1 MQRNQTAYNRYG
13 GRDKM
18 SRDSE
23 KVLKELQKFLD
34 AHAEDTEN
42 EADVDALAERFFAEY
57 NLKCKEQKESAP
69 ETADDYLDL
78 AEQVTSKKKS
88 VEYLHKALELEPD
101 NLDARLQLILRTAE
115 QPDERRLALQELLDA
130 ADKQMEKSG
139 AFKEYAG
146 EFWTAFETRPYMR
159 VRYTYFDVLISCGMM
174 RRAIDEG
181 QRLLELCEND
191 NLGVRY
197 QLMHLYAYMED
208 EMHALALHKQFD
220 SYEETQMLLPLAVL
234 YYKLNQFDKAEDYI
248 KRLAKA
254 NKDTKKFLRAAAR
267 DQLDDYIGE
276 MSPYGYRPFTMEELL
291 DELMHTSYL
300 FNSVPYFFA
309 WASKVLAAKTGA
321 KMSAGKPKLLH

>member
-1 MQRNQTAYNRYG
+1 
-13 GRDKM
+13 M
-18 SRDSE
+18 SRESE

-34 AHAEDTEN
+34 AHAEDTKN
-42 EADVDALAERFFAEY
+42 EADADALTERFFAEY
-57 NLKCKEQKESAP
+57 NQKCIGQKDHAP

-78 AEQVTSKKKS
+78 AEQAASKKKC

-101 NLDARLQLILRTAE
+101 NLDAKLQLITRTTE
-115 QPDERRLALQELLDA
+115 QQLDEQRLALQELLDA
-130 ADKQMEKSG
+130 ADKQMEQTG

-146 EFWTAFETRPYMR
+146 EFWTAPETRPYMR

-208 EMHALALHKQFD
+208 ELHALALHKQFD

-254 NKDTKKFLRAAAR
+254 NKDAKKFLRAAAR
-267 DQLDDYIGE
+267 DQLDDCIDE
-276 MSPYGYRPFTMEELL
+276 MNPYGYQPFTMEELL
-291 DELMHTSYL
+291 DELMKSSYL
-300 FNSVPYFFA
+300 FDSVPYFFA
-309 WASKVLAAKTGA
+309 WASKVLATKTSAK
-321 KMSAGKPKLLH
+321 KSAGKPELLH

>member
-1 MQRNQTAYNRYG
+1 
-13 GRDKM
+13 M
-18 SRDSE
+18 SRDPE

-78 AEQVTSKKKS
+78 AKQVTSKKKS

-191 NLGVRY
+191 IRYTDLLRISCTSIRKNCAEVGAVVSGWQVRLRRNAAFLC
-197 QLMHLYAYMED
+197 QEA
-208 EMHALALHKQFD
+208 Q
-220 SYEETQMLLPLAVL
+220 
-234 YYKLNQFDKAEDYI
+234 
-248 KRLAKA
+248 A
-254 NKDTKKFLRAAAR
+254 NPSMFRT
-267 DQLDDYIGE
+267 
-276 MSPYGYRPFTMEELL
+276 T
-291 DELMHTSYL
+291 
-300 FNSVPYFFA
+300 
-309 WASKVLAAKTGA
+309 
-321 KMSAGKPKLLH
+321 

>member
-1 MQRNQTAYNRYG
+1 
-13 GRDKM
+13 M

-57 NLKCKEQKESAP
+57 NLTCKEQKESAP

-78 AEQVTSKKKS
+78 AEQVTSKKKR

-101 NLDARLQLILRTAE
+101 NLDARLQVILRTAE
-115 QPDERRLALQELLDA
+115 QPAERRLALQELLDA

-220 SYEETQMLLPLAVL
+220 SYEETQM
-234 YYKLNQFDKAEDYI
+234 
-248 KRLAKA
+248 
-254 NKDTKKFLRAAAR
+254 AAAR

-309 WASKVLAAKTGA
+309 WASKVLAAKTSA

>member
-1 MQRNQTAYNRYG
+1 
-13 GRDKM
+13 M

-88 VEYLHKALELEPD
+88 VD

-234 YYKLNQFDKAEDYI
+234 YYKLNQFDKAEDCI

-321 KMSAGKPKLLH
+321 KTSAGKPKLLH

>member
-1 MQRNQTAYNRYG
+1 
-13 GRDKM
+13 M
-18 SRDSE
+18 SRDTE
-23 KVLKELQKFLD
+23 KLLKELQSFLMQHGD
-34 AHAEDTEN
+34 EAADEDSM
-42 EADVDALAERFFAEY
+42 DRLAEQFLSEHGIRSVNENA
-57 NLKCKEQKESAP
+57 AP

-78 AEQVTSKKKS
+78 AEQATSKKKHM
-88 VEYLHKALELEPD
+88 EYLRKALELEPD
-101 NLDARLQLILRTAE
+101 NLDARLQMITSITEHHLDE
-115 QPDERRLALQELLDA
+115 QRLALQELLA
-130 ADKQMEKSG
+130 LAEQQMKEAG
-139 AFKEYAG
+139 AFKEYTG
-146 EFWTAFETRPYMR
+146 EFWTAPETRPYMR

-174 RRAIDEG
+174 RQAISEG
-181 QRLLELCEND
+181 QRLLELCESD
-191 NLGVRY
+191 DLGVRY
-197 QLMHLYAYMED
+197 QLMHLYVFMED

-309 WASKVLAAKTGA
+309 WASKVLTTKSSAKKNT
-321 KMSAGKPKLLH
+321 

>member
-1 MQRNQTAYNRYG
+1 
-13 GRDKM
+13 M
-18 SRDSE
+18 SRESE

-34 AHAEDTEN
+34 AHTEDTEN
-42 EADVDALAERFFAEY
+42 EADVDALTERFFAEY
-57 NLKCKEQKESAP
+57 NQKCIGQKDHAP

-78 AEQVTSKKKS
+78 AEQATSKKKC
-88 VEYLHKALELEPD
+88 VEYLHKALALEPD
-101 NLDARLQLILRTAE
+101 NLDARLQLITSTTEEALDE
-115 QPDERRLALQELLDA
+115 QRLALQELLEV
-130 ADKQMEKSG
+130 ADKQMEKTG

-146 EFWTAFETRPYMR
+146 EFWTAPGTRPYMR
-159 VRYTYFDVLISCGMM
+159 VRYTYFDVLISCGMI

-254 NKDTKKFLRAAAR
+254 NKDAKKFLRAAAR
-267 DQLDDYIGE
+267 DQLDDYIDE
-276 MSPYGYRPFTMEELL
+276 MNPYGYQPFTMEDLL
-291 DELMHTSYL
+291 DELLRASYL
-300 FNSVPYFFA
+300 FDSVPYFFP
-309 WASKVLAAKTGA
+309 WASKVLATKTST
-321 KMSAGKPKLLH
+321 KKNTGKPKLLQ

>member
-1 MQRNQTAYNRYG
+1 
-13 GRDKM
+13 M
-18 SRDSE
+18 SRESE

-57 NLKCKEQKESAP
+57 NQKCIGQKDHAP

-78 AEQVTSKKKS
+78 AEQATSKKKC
-88 VEYLHKALELEPD
+88 VEYLHKALALEPD

-115 QPDERRLALQELLDA
+115 HPDERRLALQELLDA
-130 ADKQMEKSG
+130 ADKQMEKTG

-146 EFWTAFETRPYMR
+146 EFWTAPETRPYMR

-197 QLMHLYAYMED
+197 QLMHLYAHMED
-208 EMHALALHKQFD
+208 ELHALALHKQFD

-248 KRLAKA
+248 KRLAKV
-254 NKDTKKFLRAAAR
+254 NKGAKKFLRAAAR
-267 DQLDDYIGE
+267 DQLYDYMDE
-276 MSPYGYRPFTMEELL
+276 MSPYGYQPFTMEELL
-291 DELMHTSYL
+291 DELLSASYL
-300 FNSVPYFFA
+300 FDSVPYFFP
-309 WASKVLAAKTGA
+309 WASKALAAKTSA
-321 KMSAGKPKLLH
+321 KKSAGKPKLLH

>member
-1 MQRNQTAYNRYG
+1 
-13 GRDKM
+13 M
-18 SRDSE
+18 SRESE
-23 KVLKELQKFLD
+23 KVLKELQKYLD

-42 EADVDALAERFFAEY
+42 EADVDALTERFFAEY
-57 NLKCKEQKESAP
+57 NQKCIGQKDHAP

-78 AEQVTSKKKS
+78 AEQATSKKKC
-88 VEYLHKALELEPD
+88 VEYLHKALALEPD
-101 NLDARLQLILRTAE
+101 NLDARLQLITSTTEEALDE
-115 QPDERRLALQELLDA
+115 QRLALQELLEV
-130 ADKQMEKSG
+130 ADKQLKKAG
-139 AFKEYAG
+139 VFKKYAG
-146 EFWTAFETRPYMR
+146 EFWTAPGTRPYMR
-159 VRYTYFDVLISCGMM
+159 VRYTYFDVLISCGMI

-254 NKDTKKFLRAAAR
+254 NKDAKKFLRAAAR
-267 DQLDDYIGE
+267 DQLYDYMDE
-276 MSPYGYRPFTMEELL
+276 MSPYGYQPFTMEELL
-291 DELMHTSYL
+291 DELLRASYL
-300 FNSVPYFFA
+300 FDSVPYFFP
-309 WASKVLAAKTGA
+309 WASKVLAAKTSA
-321 KMSAGKPKLLH
+321 KKNAGKPKLLH

>member
-1 MQRNQTAYNRYG
+1 
-13 GRDKM
+13 M

-34 AHAEDTEN
+34 AHEEDTEN

-78 AEQVTSKKKS
+78 AEQVTSKKKR

-101 NLDARLQLILRTAE
+101 NLDARLQLILRTAK

-197 QLMHLYAYMED
+197 QLMHLYAFMED
-208 EMHALALHKQFD
+208 EMHALALHKQ
-220 SYEETQMLLPLAVL
+220 YGANEETQMLLPLAVL
-234 YYKLNQFDKAEDYI
+234 YYKMNQLGKAEDYI
-248 KRLAKA
+248 KRLAKV
-254 NKDTKKFLRAAAR
+254 NRNTKKFLRVAVR
-267 DQLDDYIGE
+267 NELDEYIDE
-276 MSPYGYRPFTMEELL
+276 MGPYEYTPFTLEELL
-291 DELMHTSYL
+291 DAAMKARYL
-300 FNSVPYFFA
+300 FDSVPYFFE
-309 WASKVLAAKTGA
+309 WANRIVSTKTST
-321 KMSAGKPKLLH
+321 KKSAGTPRVQN